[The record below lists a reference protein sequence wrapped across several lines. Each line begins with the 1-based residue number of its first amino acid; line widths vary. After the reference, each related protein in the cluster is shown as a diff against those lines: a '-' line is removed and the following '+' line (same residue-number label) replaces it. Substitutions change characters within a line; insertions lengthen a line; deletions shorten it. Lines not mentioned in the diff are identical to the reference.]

1 MLKSVGCFVSAAKVD
16 GALRRDLQ
24 FGGIKEKSEAAARI
38 WGGDSP
44 GWSFE
49 AKHIRL
55 SLQQR
60 FDQSDIMDTILEIM
74 LNHWPQATAV
84 VAAIVI
90 TWIAARLYT
99 RFLQTEKTCTS
110 HSDEIKALHE
120 DDHQLRVDHSLLTR
134 SVDEIRAFIAA
145 GSAKGSAFFS
155 GKHSPRRL
163 NASGEQLMRDA
174 DGESFLQKHKDLLF
188 ARMDD
193 RKPQTA
199 FDVEAYAYEIL
210 LTYSRDSA
218 FNGIKNFLYNYPDMA
233 VVNDDGKTVM
243 HAVTLENVCFV
254 MSLRLRDMYL
264 EAHPALLTP
273 LVPA

>member
-1 MLKSVGCFVSAAKVD
+1 MGYFVATCKRRNKRKKQGG
-16 GALRRDLQ
+16 GAYL
-24 FGGIKEKSEAAARI
+24 GGDA
-38 WGGDSP
+38 DSP
-44 GWSFE
+44 GRSFE
-49 AKHIRL
+49 AKQIRL

-60 FDQSDIMDTILEIM
+60 FDRSDIMDAILVII
-74 LNHWPQATAV
+74 LNHWPQAIAV

-90 TWIAARLYT
+90 TWVAARLYT

-264 EAHPALLTP
+264 EAHPALLPP

>member
-1 MLKSVGCFVSAAKVD
+1 MGDA
-16 GALRRDLQ
+16 
-24 FGGIKEKSEAAARI
+24 
-38 WGGDSP
+38 DSP
-44 GWSFE
+44 GRSFE
-49 AKHIRL
+49 AKQIRL

-60 FDQSDIMDTILEIM
+60 FNQSDIMDTILEIM

-84 VAAIVI
+84 VAVIVI
-90 TWIAARLYT
+90 PWIAARLYT

-163 NASGEQLMRDA
+163 NDSGEQLMRDA

-210 LTYSRDSA
+210 FRYSRDSA

-243 HAVTLENVCFV
+243 HAVTLEDVCFV

-264 EAHPALLTP
+264 EAHPALLPP